1 MAISLIWTTTIHC
14 LSQAHQEQVREHE
27 AAVKELKDEAGEE
40 AEEQNAAGVEKK
52 RQVEEEC
59 LGVEARPG
67 GRGRSRSRV
76 VIILSQKSI
85 RIKVWSIMNSS
96 YRHV

>member
-14 LSQAHQEQVREHE
+14 LSQAHQEEVREHE
-27 AAVKELKDEAGEE
+27 AAMEELADEAGEE

-59 LGVEARPG
+59 LGVEAGPEAG
-67 GRGRSRSRV
+67 VEAGV

-85 RIKVWSIMNSS
+85 RSKDW
-96 YRHV
+96 

>member
-59 LGVEARPG
+59 LGVEAGPEAG
-67 GRGRSRSRV
+67 VEAGV

-85 RIKVWSIMNSS
+85 RSKDW
-96 YRHV
+96 

>member
-14 LSQAHQEQVREHE
+14 LSQAHQEEVREHE
-27 AAVKELKDEAGEE
+27 AAVEELADEAGEE
-40 AEEQNAAGVEKK
+40 AEEQNVAGVEKK
-52 RQVEEEC
+52 RQVKEEC
-59 LGVEARPG
+59 LGVEAG
-67 GRGRSRSRV
+67 VEAGV

-85 RIKVWSIMNSS
+85 RSKDWLIMNSS

>member
-14 LSQAHQEQVREHE
+14 LSQAHQEEVREHE
-27 AAVKELKDEAGEE
+27 AAVEELADEAGEE
-40 AEEQNAAGVEKK
+40 AEEQNVAGVEKK

-59 LGVEARPG
+59 LGVEAG
-67 GRGRSRSRV
+67 V

-85 RIKVWSIMNSS
+85 RSKDWLIMNSS